1 MTSDFMS
8 NETIAGYYGFAAGAE
23 FSSVFSMVSLE
34 SILFYIVASAIFV
47 VESLFDLLKSDVDTS
62 LAQRLVHNRQWYV
75 NLARAFQFGDGI
87 NPDTG
92 NYDETD
98 EAKQV
103 VDYAAVDEIAG
114 QLFLKVAT
122 SEGENLA
129 PLDASELTAFTT
141 YINKVKDAGVKITVI
156 SDAGDDL
163 RLSVDIMYDPMVL
176 DENGLLL
183 EGGGE
188 PVKDTIMSFIKSL
201 PFNGEFQVVAL
212 VDALQET
219 EGVVIPTVLSAE
231 SKYAANDWQNIDAR
245 VKPNAG
251 YMVIDEANLTI
262 NYRPYDVD

>member
-8 NETIAGYYGFAAGAE
+8 NENIAGYYGFAVGTE

-47 VESLFDLLKSDVDTS
+47 VESLFDVLKSDVDTS

-75 NLARAFQFGDGI
+75 NLAMAFQFGDAI
-87 NPDTG
+87 NPETG
-92 NYDETD
+92 SYDETD

-114 QLFLKVAT
+114 QLYLKVAT
-122 SEGENLA
+122 SEGENMA
-129 PLDASELTAFTT
+129 PLNTSELTAFTT

-188 PVKDTIMSFIKSL
+188 PVKDTIMSFIKTL

-212 VDALQET
+212 VDALQKT